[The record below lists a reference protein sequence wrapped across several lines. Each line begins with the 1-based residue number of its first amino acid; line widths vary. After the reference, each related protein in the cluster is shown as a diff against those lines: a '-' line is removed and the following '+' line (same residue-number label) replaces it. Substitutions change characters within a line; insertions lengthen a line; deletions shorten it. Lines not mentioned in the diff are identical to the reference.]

1 MSLLMMRAAILAQ
14 GGDTGPP
21 VDIGSAWE
29 MDITRRPAGYTLSDG
44 NQTVI
49 NTAGGS
55 DYRRW
60 VPTAKAIRPT
70 DGRRYWEVHCAP
82 GGAASFDGYLGIVS
96 EAMRAFYDEGW
107 NPISGGSIGWRG
119 NGTLWSTNAGPS
131 SGSTQQLT
139 GLPGYGAGDVLMF
152 VFDPA
157 AASLW
162 IGKNGIWHADPV
174 SSAPTWTAAPS
185 AAFYPQIQG
194 RDPGDGGTLRS
205 LPSQFSYPVPP
216 GAQALGYED
225 PDLRIY
231 EAHAF
236 IEFAWD
242 RDLSVA
248 EVEAWLDLG
257 GGPRLT
263 SGNVSLFL
271 DQGGG
276 TALSAAHASLYIEV
290 ELP

>member
-14 GGDTGPP
+14 GGDAAPP
-21 VDIGSAWE
+21 VDIGSAWTL
-29 MDITRRPAGYTLSDG
+29 DVTRRPGGYMLSDG
-44 NQTVI
+44 NQTAI
-49 NTAGGS
+49 NTSGGS
-55 DYRRW
+55 DFRRW

-82 GGAASFDGYLGIVS
+82 GGATSFDGYLGIVS
-96 EAMRAFYDEGW
+96 EAMRAFYNEGW

-139 GLPGYGAGDVLMF
+139 GLPTFGAGDIAMF
-152 VFDPA
+152 IFDPA
-157 AASLW
+157 SAELW
-162 IGKNGIWHADPV
+162 IGLNGIWRDDPV
-174 SSAPTWTAAPS
+174 SGAPTWTAAPS

-205 LPSQFSYPVPP
+205 LRSQFSYPMPP
-216 GAQALGYED
+216 GAQALGYDD

-231 EAHAF
+231 QAHAF
-236 IEFAWD
+236 IELGWNQ
-242 RDLSVA
+242 DLSLA

-263 SGNVSLFL
+263 SAGVSLFL
-271 DQGGG
+271 DHGGARVL
-276 TALSAAHASLYIEV
+276 TAAHAALYIEV
-290 ELP
+290 EVQ